1 MARSLLRGFF
11 SRLHLGS
18 WALFTV
24 AFGFT
29 RNNHNFTSFLF
40 LCMINN
46 KAVVGSAANKTCVC
60 FCMSFEDIFPPHPC
74 HYFHTATKAASTAF
88 PAPVGCNEPSDACQT
103 HVKIF
108 CVYMHTGK
116 FSNIF
121 FWLQLTD
128 AYPQRLSS
136 MNSRKAGIISVRSPG
151 QYADTACLDPWLC
164 TVPKNWVQSVQHQLA
179 RAK

>member
-29 RNNHNFTSFLF
+29 RSNHNFTSFLF

-103 HVKIF
+103 HVRIIF
-108 CVYMHTGK
+108 CVYMRTWNLVTNIYIYIYIHTHTHCHTLK
-116 FSNIF
+116 TDF
-121 FWLQLTD
+121 FYFECVSYMFPYTAKQYLEEQSC
-128 AYPQRLSS
+128 R
-136 MNSRKAGIISVRSPG
+136 MN
-151 QYADTACLDPWLC
+151 T
-164 TVPKNWVQSVQHQLA
+164 
-179 RAK
+179 